1 VDRLQHSIS
10 VSTAA
15 QLRRLNLKPNHVPGQ
30 NNGSMAAVV
39 VEKSKDRLNEST
51 HKLETAST
59 KTQDTS
65 DDADAD

>member
-39 VEKSKDRLNEST
+39 VEKSKDRLND
-51 HKLETAST
+51 KLETAST

>member
-15 QLRRLNLKPNHVPGQ
+15 QLRRLNLKPNHVLGQ

-39 VEKSKDRLNEST
+39 VEKSKDRLTESM